1 MGGRAGRREQR
12 RRRGGSLAGH
22 GAGNGGGCRSSGVRV
37 GVGWS
42 QSAGCAASGAGGR
55 TGEVVG
61 MEAPCPAWW
70 TPDTSRALDQHGEEA
85 GGPEEEGSTPG

>member
-1 MGGRAGRREQR
+1 MGGRARGGEQR

-22 GAGNGGGCRSSGVRV
+22 GAGNGGECRSGGVRV
-37 GVGWS
+37 GVGRS

-61 MEAPCPAWW
+61 MEAPCAAWW
-70 TPDTSRALDQHGEEA
+70 AT
-85 GGPEEEGSTPG
+85 